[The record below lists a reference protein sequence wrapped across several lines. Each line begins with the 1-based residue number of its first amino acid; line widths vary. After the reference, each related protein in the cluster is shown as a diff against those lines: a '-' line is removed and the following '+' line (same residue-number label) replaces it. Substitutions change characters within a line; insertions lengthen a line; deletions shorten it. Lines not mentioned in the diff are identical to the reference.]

1 MFFLSSLYGDD
12 TLAKGTKVERNSSPT
27 EKGTTNSIS
36 DITIVLRTATH
47 TYWDP
52 STDRNREN
60 YNWYAVFV
68 RGKRLHVSD
77 FLFGTW
83 LNTHWYKCAHSFVK
97 VVIICPVLLADV
109 YYNVAYNVVY
119 INSIFHMFLLRQS
132 FIFYLISSLRNI
144 IF

>member
-83 LNTHWYKCAHSFVK
+83 LNTHWYKCAQFCKSGYYLPR
-97 VVIICPVLLADV
+97 ITRWCILYVL
-109 YYNVAYNVVY
+109 YNVVY
-119 INSIFHMFLLRQS
+119 INSIFLMFLLRQS